1 MLQFIDIKNL
11 EFHYKNQSKLL
22 YDLNLDIETGRIHGL
37 LGKNGEGKSTL
48 LKLIAGLIFP
58 LKGKIKVLE
67 LEPQKRSTKLLESI
81 FFLPEDIPS
90 SNLSIKMFV
99 KTYAPFYPKFR
110 LSRFYDYIND
120 FGIDPLVKDINT
132 MSYGQK
138 KKFMIAF
145 GLSTN
150 AKIILMDEPT
160 NGLDIPSKGI
170 FRRVVASTIDEGC
183 TIIISSHQVLDLEDL
198 IDKIIIMEDH
208 QIIFNQTIENILK
221 KLYFNGIG
229 ENNSNL
235 LEKIIYKEDTAK
247 GSLQIFE
254 NTGGDSSNLDIE
266 LLFNAVIAQKDVIKK
281 IFEDTKNGSSND

>member
-1 MLQFIDIKNL
+1 MITINNL
-11 EFHYKNQSKLL
+11 DFHYPQQAQLL
-22 YDLNLDIETGRIHGL
+22 ESLTLHLQAGKIHGL

-48 LKLIAGLIFP
+48 LKLISGLLFP
-58 LKGKIKVLE
+58 INGEIKVMDFD
-67 LEPQKRSTKLLESI
+67 PQKRQTKLLQSI
-81 FFLPEDIPS
+81 FFLPEEISPIS
-90 SNLSIKMFV
+90 LSLKRFV

-120 FGIDPLVKDINT
+120 FGIDPLTKNIDN

-170 FRRVVASTIDEGC
+170 FRRIVAKTIDEGC

-198 IDKIIIMEDH
+198 LHKIIIMEDH
-208 QIIFNQTIENILK
+208 EILFNQSIENILK
-221 KLYFNGIG
+221 NIYFNNKMDNNTTEKVIYEEETIKGLSQIC
-229 ENNSNL
+229 ENKSG
-235 LEKIIYKEDTAK
+235 KI
-247 GSLQIFE
+247 
-254 NTGGDSSNLDIE
+254 SSLDIE
-266 LLFNAVIAQKDVIKK
+266 LLFKAVIAHKDTMKK
-281 IFEDTKNGSSND
+281 IFEESNN